1 MVLVKVDQ
9 KYNRINHL
17 SPELSRFK
25 PKLFY
30 YLFIPCDIFS
40 LVVQAAGGGLSTS
53 TSGKSHTGVDL
64 ALVGLSFQVFTI
76 VLFFAFFGDYLFR
89 YFRSGI
95 WQNRLNAQSNDG
107 THLSQTTRLK
117 LFFGFMVLAILL
129 TLARCSYRL
138 VELHEGYRGGLVR
151 DEGLFIGLE
160 GV

>member
-1 MVLVKVDQ
+1 MA
-9 KYNRINHL
+9 NRINRL

-30 YLFIPCDIFS
+30 YIFIPCDLFS

-53 TSGKSHTGVDL
+53 TAGKSHTGVNL

-76 VLFFAFFGDYLFR
+76 VLFCAFFGDYLFR

-95 WQNRLNAQSNDG
+95 WRDAG
-107 THLSQTTRLK
+107 TTSGIKDAYGTRLSQATRLK
-117 LFFGFMVLAILL
+117 LFFGFTALAILL
-129 TLARCSYRL
+129 TLARCAYRL
-138 VELHEGYRGGLVR
+138 AELHEGYGGSLAR
-151 DEGLFIGLE
+151 DEPLFIGME